1 MYGLVAPAWQQAKVL
16 AGRLSDPASDA
27 LYPGSSFTTRLKV
40 AGVDLVVMGVKEA
53 ASSEDEVA
61 RWTDPAS
68 GVFKQLIVRN
78 GRLAGATV
86 IGDDTGVDDLIRASD
101 SQEKF
106 LEKRSGLLFPSA
118 GDARLTSVADLADDA
133 QICNCN
139 GVCKGEIVHAVRA
152 GATSL
157 KAVGVA
163 QRALLQ
169 RARLNGCRPA
179 RSVLP

>member
-1 MYGLVAPAWQQAKVL
+1 M
-16 AGRLSDPASDA
+16 
-27 LYPGSSFTTRLKV
+27 
-40 AGVDLVVMGVKEA
+40 
-53 ASSEDEVA
+53 
-61 RWTDPAS
+61 
-68 GVFKQLIVRN
+68 
-78 GRLAGATV
+78 
-86 IGDDTGVDDLIRASD
+86 
-101 SQEKF
+101 
-106 LEKRSGLLFPSA
+106 
-118 GDARLTSVADLADDA
+118 TSVADLADDA